1 MSTNHRYIRNSIYI
15 EKQEQKIITDFKVLM
30 AGCGIGSVIAEC
42 LLRLGFEHITIIDG
56 DEVEESNLNRQ
67 NYVEADIGNNKAIA
81 LKQRLLSINP
91 EAKIEVLPYYLT
103 VENLKE
109 LNIVHQVAIN
119 ALDFSTDVPF
129 LFDELCCK
137 KGIPVIHP
145 YNLGWAGFVT
155 IITEESNK
163 VKSLESNRSV
173 FELNIGAFIIDALK
187 KNNYPTAWFEDFL
200 NNYEKI
206 CADTSPSQLSIGVN
220 ILAGMVSH
228 IIFNI
233 AINKPF
239 KVFPEFYYLSI
250 HN

>member
-1 MSTNHRYIRNSIYI
+1 MNNRYIRNNIYI
-15 EKQEQKIITDFKVLM
+15 TENQQEVIRDFKVLI

-42 LLRLGFEHITIIDG
+42 ILRLGFENITIIDG

-67 NYVEADIGNNKAIA
+67 NYLEADIGNNKAIA

-91 EAKIEVLPYYLT
+91 EAKIEALPYYIT

-119 ALDFSTDVPF
+119 ALDFSTGVPF
-129 LFDELCCK
+129 LFDELCCE

-163 VKSLESNRSV
+163 VKSLDSNKSV

-187 KNNYPTAWFEDFL
+187 KHNYPTAWFENFL
-200 NNYEKI
+200 NKYEKI
-206 CADTSPSQLSIGVN
+206 SANTPPSQLSIGVN

-233 AINKPF
+233 ATEKPF

-250 HN
+250 HE